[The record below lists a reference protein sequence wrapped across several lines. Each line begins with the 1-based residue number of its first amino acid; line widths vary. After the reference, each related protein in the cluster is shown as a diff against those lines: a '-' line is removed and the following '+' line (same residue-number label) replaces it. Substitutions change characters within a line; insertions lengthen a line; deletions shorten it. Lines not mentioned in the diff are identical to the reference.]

1 MLSDCNFEFAIIE
14 ICYDRIDTCRVYG
27 TITINKEVQ
36 EEVPKIDLRMNMIY
50 LGWWG
55 YTGIGM
61 NVEDVKVILE
71 KCLKENKYFKVWRM
85 NWKGDIGDMP
95 MDWWEEKVAYYK
107 YKG

>member
-1 MLSDCNFEFAIIE
+1 
-14 ICYDRIDTCRVYG
+14 
-27 TITINKEVQ
+27 
-36 EEVPKIDLRMNMIY
+36 MNMIY

-95 MDWWEEKVAYYK
+95 MDWW
-107 YKG
+107 